1 MHTRPHLMPKNP
13 STRSL
18 SLFVVA
24 IIAATATGARVGMT
38 VGANEIVSVANAV
51 HGQGAAIA
59 VAHDEGVALLLA
71 STRCSLVLCLI

>member
-1 MHTRPHLMPKNP
+1 MLHRK
-13 STRSL
+13 SL
-18 SLFVVA
+18 PTGSISLFVVA

-38 VGANEIVSVANAV
+38 VGASEIVSVANAV

-71 STRCSLVLCLI
+71 STHRSLVLGLI

>member
-1 MHTRPHLMPKNP
+1 MLHRKSL
-13 STRSL
+13 STGSI

-38 VGANEIVSVANAV
+38 VGASEIVSVANAV
-51 HGQGAAIA
+51 HGQDAAIA

-71 STRCSLVLCLI
+71 STRRSLVLGLI

>member
-24 IIAATATGARVGMT
+24 IIAATATGARVGVA
-38 VGANEIVSVANAV
+38 VGASEIVSVANAV
-51 HGQGAAIA
+51 HGQRATVA
-59 VAHDEGVALLLA
+59 VAHNEVIALLLA